1 MTPVATSDITAVQEL
16 AERYGEAWN
25 SQDLDAIVT
34 MHADDGTFELH
45 VPGGEVV
52 SGREGIRAAFA
63 GFLAQLPDIH
73 FEPVRLRVG
82 ADFWSLESTMSGTV
96 AAPIEVEGEEVEADG
111 ARVAVDAV
119 DIISVRDGLV
129 QSKDTYLDALAFER
143 QLGLRS

>member
-1 MTPVATSDITAVQEL
+1 VNPATATDTAAVQEL
-16 AERYGEAWN
+16 AERYGDGWN
-25 SQDLDAIVT
+25 SQDLDAIVS
-34 MHADDGTFELH
+34 MHAEDGTFQLH
-45 VPGGEVV
+45 VPGSEVV
-52 SGREGIRAAFA
+52 SGREQIRAAFA
-63 GFLAQLPDIH
+63 GFLTQLPDIH

-96 AAPIEVEGEEVEADG
+96 AAPIEVEGEELEADG

-143 QLGLRS
+143 QLGVRS